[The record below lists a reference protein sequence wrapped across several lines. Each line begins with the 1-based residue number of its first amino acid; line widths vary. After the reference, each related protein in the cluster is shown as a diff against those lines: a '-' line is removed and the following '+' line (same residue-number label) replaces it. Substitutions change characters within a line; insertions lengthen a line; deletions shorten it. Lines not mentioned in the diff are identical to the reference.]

1 MFREREVRVE
11 RRTIARRVLETRES
25 AGLSRAELARIGGLT
40 KRRLDSIEHGRVSA
54 SESELRAVAAACEV
68 DVGALIPL
76 GYQFTL
82 AASATT
88 TSSSQLQGDAA
99 LDALLREYV
108 SMVLDLRSLAPEQLT
123 SIRQDDLTELARA
136 LGGTPEAIETRL
148 TQLLGT
154 TDGSAAALRASIL
167 PSSNPA
173 HANGH

>member
-1 MFREREVRVE
+1 
-11 RRTIARRVLETRES
+11 
-25 AGLSRAELARIGGLT
+25 
-40 KRRLDSIEHGRVSA
+40 
-54 SESELRAVAAACEV
+54 
-68 DVGALIPL
+68 
-76 GYQFTL
+76 
-82 AASATT
+82 
-88 TSSSQLQGDAA
+88 
-99 LDALLREYV
+99 
-108 SMVLDLRSLAPEQLT
+108 MVLDLRSLAPEQLT